1 MLNNKKIHNLINKII
16 RNKHIQI
23 THEMRNNIINCRQY
37 IFDLHNTK
45 IDKSEHWNK
54 TFFHKFINN
63 VCITDVINILRK

>member
-1 MLNNKKIHNLINKII
+1 
-16 RNKHIQI
+16 
-23 THEMRNNIINCRQY
+23 MRNNIINCRQY